1 MATKNAPK
9 MAENP
14 SVAMSEVD
22 AVSVTMNK
30 DNTAYRVTLTMLAGS
45 PEEIRFTPEGEKGEV
60 AYMEC
65 GSIEL
70 DEPFELGGILVQ
82 FKVVKGKKKY
92 QKDRLVIRPVT
103 ARESKGRPSFD

>member
-9 MAENP
+9 LAQNP
-14 SVAMSEVD
+14 AIAMSEVD
-22 AVSVTMNK
+22 AVSVTLNK

-45 PEEIRFTPEGEKGEV
+45 PEEIKFTPEGEKGEV
-60 AYMEC
+60 AYQEC

-70 DEPFELGGILVQ
+70 DEPFELGGILVT

-103 ARESKGRPSFD
+103 AREQKGRPSFE